1 MREDSDIIKYI
12 KKFDIL
18 DNYLKLIEPFSSN
31 MTDIKIKENLIS
43 SSKYW
48 IPSQENWEI
57 SNGNVVFLK
66 NHNANVRIN
75 NNSFT
80 NNKLSLAVIHIV
92 RDPRDVVI
100 SFSHFLNKD
109 YDWVIEKM
117 CNDNYW
123 TFFDQGNKTFDLIS
137 TWKTNFLSWTE
148 VKGVPRILIR
158 YEDLISSCYI
168 EFTKIMKF
176 LSEILNIE
184 IKEERILF
192 CIEKSKFEI
201 LSKYEKDNKFSENNE
216 IKNYSKFFRKGE
228 VGQWRK
234 NLNKKQILRIENTFF
249 DEMTNLKYL

>member
-80 NNKLSLAVIHIV
+80 NNK
-92 RDPRDVVI
+92 
-100 SFSHFLNKD
+100 
-109 YDWVIEKM
+109 
-117 CNDNYW
+117 
-123 TFFDQGNKTFDLIS
+123 
-137 TWKTNFLSWTE
+137 
-148 VKGVPRILIR
+148 
-158 YEDLISSCYI
+158 
-168 EFTKIMKF
+168 
-176 LSEILNIE
+176 
-184 IKEERILF
+184 
-192 CIEKSKFEI
+192 
-201 LSKYEKDNKFSENNE
+201 
-216 IKNYSKFFRKGE
+216 
-228 VGQWRK
+228 
-234 NLNKKQILRIENTFF
+234 
-249 DEMTNLKYL
+249 